1 MLEEFETIFDQA
13 PKFPDPPNSTTGGG
27 GDDDSAIN
35 DINKVDEIAATAN
48 AEDRIDID
56 SFVQIYRD
64 IDDLFEN
71 DDDDSDYENQ
81 MNTSTSTTKDQDTVT
96 VSSVTTP
103 SVTNGSTKI
112 PIVNG
117 SGGTNVDQTSTK
129 SFSASMVSSESIDG
143 DEELLILDSGDDDEP
158 DPSLEVELEA
168 IYESICDTSGYI
180 TKDQLRNW
188 DEVDKLIQDGLLGD
202 DEFQELWATTN
213 KSNVSEDKLDVD
225 GFLSFNVALD
235 DLFAFDDDEMEDE
248 YVALLED
255 EIANDN
261 EGASSDTNIATIETD
276 TTTSSRR
283 MVDGDG
289 LLPDILFV
297 ALANAD
303 GLVGIDELQQWRELQ
318 EMVTDGDVLESEL
331 LDIYNSVTKSGM
343 DLTKLE
349 VDGFVELYTA
359 INNLF
364 EDENGND
371 EGVIG
376 MNTSSDGMQPVTH
389 KIELLDA
396 IADLQR
402 DNELPCGLAA
412 TELEQREILSIVE
425 MLENDTTNMI
435 RSKQGIISPQEL
447 SGEWEMIYS
456 SSSAMKFNQGLT
468 GLGGSV
474 PNGRFGTLKQKLV
487 ATKYL
492 TDVEYMEHI
501 EMTPSSASFDVK
513 VTGTWELRTSVSLF
527 TGEPSI
533 VMNVVPDRVTYGPTS
548 TRADHWKSLGPMNML
563 DISYLDDDLR
573 VMRGNTSIDTI
584 FVFRRISS
592 SSDR

>member
-81 MNTSTSTTKDQDTVT
+81 MNTSTPTTKDQDTVT
-96 VSSVTTP
+96 VSSGTTP

-112 PIVNG
+112 PVVNG
-117 SGGTNVDQTSTK
+117 GGGTNVDQTSAK
-129 SFSASMVSSESIDG
+129 SFSASMVSSESIDSE
-143 DEELLILDSGDDDEP
+143 EELLILDSGDGDEP

-255 EIANDN
+255 EIENDN
-261 EGASSDTNIATIETD
+261 EGASSDANIATIETD

>member
-1 MLEEFETIFDQA
+1 
-13 PKFPDPPNSTTGGG
+13 
-27 GDDDSAIN
+27 
-35 DINKVDEIAATAN
+35 
-48 AEDRIDID
+48 
-56 SFVQIYRD
+56 
-64 IDDLFEN
+64 
-71 DDDDSDYENQ
+71 
-81 MNTSTSTTKDQDTVT
+81 
-96 VSSVTTP
+96 
-103 SVTNGSTKI
+103 
-112 PIVNG
+112 
-117 SGGTNVDQTSTK
+117 
-129 SFSASMVSSESIDG
+129 MVSSESIDG
-143 DEELLILDSGDDDEP
+143 DEELLILDSGDGDEP

-255 EIANDN
+255 EIENDN
-261 EGASSDTNIATIETD
+261 EGASSDANIATIETD

-563 DISYLDDDLR
+563 DISYLDDDIR